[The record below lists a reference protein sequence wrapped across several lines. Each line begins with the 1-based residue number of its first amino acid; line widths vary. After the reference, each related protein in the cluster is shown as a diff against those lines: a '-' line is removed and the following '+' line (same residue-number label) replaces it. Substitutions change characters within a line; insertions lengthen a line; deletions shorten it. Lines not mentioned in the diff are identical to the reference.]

1 VPQFDLSRPFAETT
15 ARLAQTQDDL
25 DRVRSRAIG
34 TLARRLPVQARRDMQ
49 DEYNLPASRIAAG
62 LSTRRE
68 EGAVVLIGRKRGIGL
83 IEFGGRWR
91 GRKAPGATARVR
103 NSGGAET
110 YAGSFIARM
119 LGGNRQI
126 VQRETRKRLPLR
138 VLYGPSIA
146 DMLKNADRRARLG
159 DFAQDIAASE
169 LDRLTRG
176 RK

>member
-1 VPQFDLSRPFAETT
+1 M
-15 ARLAQTQDDL
+15 RLAQTQDDL
-25 DRVRSRAIG
+25 DLVKSRAVG
-34 TLARRLPVQARRDMQ
+34 TLARRLRAQAKRDIK
-49 DEYNLPASRIAAG
+49 DEYNLPSSRIAAG

-68 EGAVVLIGRKRGIGL
+68 VDAVVLIGRKRGIEL

-91 GRKAPGATARVR
+91 GRKSSGATARRR
-103 NSGGAET
+103 NDGGAET
-110 YAGSFIARM
+110 YTGSFIARM

-126 VQRETRKRLPLR
+126 VERTTRKRLPLR

-146 DMLKNADRRARLG
+146 DMFKNADRRERLG
-159 DFAQDIAASE
+159 DFAQDIAARE